1 MCARPSFPL
10 LLFSAVLL
18 TTVQAQDSHSLQ
30 DRDTT
35 ASVPFEVDG
44 DVSAPRPT
52 YTPAPE
58 YSEEARAAG
67 AQGICALSLVVGADG
82 TPRDI
87 RVERSLG
94 MQLDEKALESLRN
107 WRFEPARKRG
117 NPVAVHINVAVGF
130 HLQREGKKMT

>member
-1 MCARPSFPL
+1 MATRPSFPL

-18 TTVQAQDSHSLQ
+18 TTVQAQVSNSLE

-35 ASVPFEVDG
+35 ASVPFEVGG
-44 DVSAPRPT
+44 DVTAPRPT

-58 YSEEARAAG
+58 YPEEARAAG
-67 AQGICALSLVVGADG
+67 YQGICVLSLIVGPDG

-94 MQLDEKALESLRN
+94 MQLDEKALESVSMKAN
-107 WRFEPARKRG
+107 SSS
-117 NPVAVHINVAVGF
+117 
-130 HLQREGKKMT
+130 